1 LSLRAALAER
11 TRCADIAASLNAPG
25 SGLRHAYLVS
35 LRCLIVDDNAEF
47 LASASRL
54 LDSQGLQIVGCA
66 SSGAEAIVLAE
77 TLQPDVVLVDIQ
89 LGDEDGFEL
98 TRRLTASA
106 RSARVVLIST
116 RSEDELAELIADSQ
130 AVGFLAKTALSAAAI
145 AALVR

>member
-1 LSLRAALAER
+1 VPRSPSGTLC
-11 TRCADIAASLNAPG
+11 TNIAASLNALG
-25 SGLRHAYLVS
+25 SSLRHAYLVS
-35 LRCLIVDDNAEF
+35 LRCLIVDDNEEF

-54 LDSQGLQIVGCA
+54 LDSQGLKIVGCA
-66 SSGAEAIVLAE
+66 SSGAEAIRLAE
-77 TLQPDVVLVDIQ
+77 TLQPDVLLVAIQ

-116 RSEDELAELIADSQ
+116 HSEDELAELIADSP

-145 AALVR
+145 AEKVR

>member
-1 LSLRAALAER
+1 
-11 TRCADIAASLNAPG
+11 
-25 SGLRHAYLVS
+25 VS